1 MVRKALGFTLIEMMV
16 VISIALI
23 MMLLIVPIFQVTTK
37 TVQTVERKLAVYEAA
52 RNILDMVE
60 ADVKLAVANERG
72 GHFSMKSLAW
82 EDNDPFTPAGTTKH
96 YFESRRD
103 ADAIN
108 YVKTEPAGFAGNDK
122 SPFAGSK
129 SFPLG
134 YPHLS
139 VDNPEGWKT
148 TIRST
153 LAYQTGRE
161 WFSGDYEFSDTGERW
176 NRAEQLADVGMIET
190 GFIFYAIRD
199 QWRYFNNT
207 VVNTTEHWDDVPDF
221 LGPGKEIKVP
231 PGYAG
236 DQGHSAQRRYVG
248 IRLLDI
254 DFAYWDDVAKEFK
267 DPPDNTAIYFWPAPK
282 AVRVTITVCDREK
295 RTRLTLRRVIQVPTG
310 LGDGVVTH
318 SAPGDS
324 TYDSPG
330 AYNRTKYLPNLPAV
344 YNGNGTTPWGSDFS
358 TNTEKKM
365 LQTPKPINWP

>member
-1 MVRKALGFTLIEMMV
+1 MDRKRRGFTLIEMMV
-16 VISIALI
+16 VISIAMI
-23 MMLLIVPIFQVTTK
+23 MMLLIVPIFTLTTR

-60 ADVKLAVANERG
+60 ADLKLAVANERG

-82 EDNDPFTPAGTTKH
+82 EDTDTFTPVGPKP

-108 YVKTEPAGFAGNDK
+108 YVKVEPAGFTSNDK

-129 SFPLG
+129 SFPLA

-139 VDNPEGWKT
+139 VDNPEAWKT

-161 WFSGDYEFSDTGERW
+161 WYSADFEFSDSGERW
-176 NRAEQLADVGMIET
+176 NRTEQLADVNTIET
-190 GFIFYAIRD
+190 GFIFYAVRD
-199 QWRYFNNT
+199 QWRYYNDGT
-207 VVNTTEHWDDVPDF
+207 QYTTQHWDEVPDF
-221 LGPGKEIKVP
+221 LGPGKEIKCP

-248 IRLLDI
+248 IRLLDM

-282 AVRVTITVCDREK
+282 AVRVTITVCDRDK
-295 RTRLTLRRVIQVPTG
+295 RSRLTLRRVVQIPTG
-310 LGDGVVTH
+310 LGSGEVTH
-318 SAPGDS
+318 GAPGDS
-324 TYDSPG
+324 SYDAPG

-344 YNGNGTTPWGSDFS
+344 YNGDGTTPWGSDRS
-358 TNTEKKM
+358 TATETKL